1 LHTLSSEERDL
12 LTVVRGYVANEVA
25 PAAAAHEAEHTF
37 PLETFRSLGRM
48 DLLGLPMPEDVGG
61 AGLPYRT
68 YLLVLEELARGH
80 ATLALAVSVH
90 TLVMSVIDHGG
101 TDEQRQAFL
110 PAMVSGEH
118 LGAYSLSEPEAGS
131 DAAALGCTA
140 TSDGD
145 GFRLNGTKAWVTHGG
160 IADRHVVFARTGGEG
175 AAGVSAFVVDDPSP
189 GMTVL
194 APEVKMGLTGSPT
207 TQVVYDDTPVGAD
220 RLLGAEEGQG
230 FRQAM
235 SGLDGGR
242 LGIAAVST
250 GVAQASLDAAL
261 AYAKERRQ
269 FGRPIIEFQGLSFI
283 LADMATRIEAARAL
297 YKDAAGRRD
306 HSLSLP
312 PDERYDVGKACSMA
326 KLFCTDT
333 AMAVTTDGVQVLGG
347 AGYTRDFPVER
358 YMREAKIMQIFE
370 GTNQIQRVVIGRRL
384 AEGR

>member
-140 TSDGD
+140 TRDGD

-207 TQVVYDDTPVGAD
+207 TQVVYDDTPV
-220 RLLGAEEGQG
+220 GAEEGQG